1 MCFIPIRSK
10 AGNKMRSDIFIEIIL
25 SLATAF
31 LILKLVGLYV
41 QIHRITK
48 QLDDFIS
55 ERTHKILDV
64 SLSDPFLESMAANIN
79 RSIYLQEKMRI
90 NEVQR
95 ERAIRDDIANISHDL
110 RTPLTAMIGYLSLSK
125 EEKDFLQKSL
135 YIDIA
140 LQKAMSLQSLV
151 DNFFEMSYIDSDACQ
166 IQLISLDVNKII
178 RDELLASYCEFENHS
193 ITPLIELPEHPVM
206 ILGNELAI
214 ERIIQNLIANA
225 ISYSTGQIEVC
236 LKMKGEGA
244 ELIVRNSSH
253 FISDQEREKIF
264 DRFYRASTERIS
276 GHAGLGLYIAKQ
288 LILKQGGSV
297 RSDYKDGMFAI
308 IVYLQSP
315 DNG

>member
-1 MCFIPIRSK
+1 
-10 AGNKMRSDIFIEIIL
+10 MRSDIFIEIIL

-166 IQLISLDVNKII
+166 IQLISLDLNKII

-206 ILGNELAI
+206 VLGNELAI

-308 IVYLQSP
+308 IVYLQSL
-315 DNG
+315 DNE

>member
-1 MCFIPIRSK
+1 
-10 AGNKMRSDIFIEIIL
+10 MRSDIFIEIIL

-55 ERTHKILDV
+55 EHTHKILDV

-166 IQLISLDVNKII
+166 IQLISLDLNKII

-308 IVYLQSP
+308 IVYLQSL
-315 DNG
+315 DNE

>member
-1 MCFIPIRSK
+1 
-10 AGNKMRSDIFIEIIL
+10 MRSDIFIEIIL

-41 QIHRITK
+41 QIHKITK

-166 IQLISLDVNKII
+166 IQLISLDLNKII

-308 IVYLQSP
+308 IVYLQSL
-315 DNG
+315 DNE

>member
-1 MCFIPIRSK
+1 
-10 AGNKMRSDIFIEIIL
+10 MRSDIFIEIIL

-166 IQLISLDVNKII
+166 IQLISLDLNKII

-264 DRFYRASTERIS
+264 ERFYRASTERIS

-308 IVYLQSP
+308 IVYLQSL
-315 DNG
+315 DNE

>member
-1 MCFIPIRSK
+1 
-10 AGNKMRSDIFIEIIL
+10 MRSDSFIEIIL

-166 IQLISLDVNKII
+166 IQLISLDLNKII

-308 IVYLQSP
+308 IVYLQSL
-315 DNG
+315 DNE

>member
-1 MCFIPIRSK
+1 
-10 AGNKMRSDIFIEIIL
+10 MRSDIFIEIIL

-166 IQLISLDVNKII
+166 IQLISLDLNKII

-193 ITPLIELPEHPVM
+193 ISPLIELPEHPVM

-308 IVYLQSP
+308 IVYLQSL
-315 DNG
+315 DNE

>member
-1 MCFIPIRSK
+1 
-10 AGNKMRSDIFIEIIL
+10 MRSDIFIEIIL

-166 IQLISLDVNKII
+166 IQLISLDLNKII

-264 DRFYRASTERIS
+264 NRFYRASTERIS

-308 IVYLQSP
+308 IVYLQSL
-315 DNG
+315 DNE

>member
-1 MCFIPIRSK
+1 
-10 AGNKMRSDIFIEIIL
+10 MRSDIFIEIIL

-79 RSIYLQEKMRI
+79 HSIYLQEKMRI

-166 IQLISLDVNKII
+166 IQLISLDLNKII

-297 RSDYKDGMFAI
+297 RSDYPP
-308 IVYLQSP
+308 LQLV
-315 DNG
+315 

>member
-1 MCFIPIRSK
+1 
-10 AGNKMRSDIFIEIIL
+10 MRSDIFIEIIL

-151 DNFFEMSYIDSDACQ
+151 DNFLEMSYIDSDACQ
-166 IQLISLDVNKII
+166 IQLISLDLNKII

-308 IVYLQSP
+308 IVYLQSL
-315 DNG
+315 DNE

>member
-1 MCFIPIRSK
+1 
-10 AGNKMRSDIFIEIIL
+10 MRSDIFIEIIL

-166 IQLISLDVNKII
+166 IQLISLDLNKII

-308 IVYLQSP
+308 IVYLLSL
-315 DNG
+315 DNE

>member
-1 MCFIPIRSK
+1 
-10 AGNKMRSDIFIEIIL
+10 MRSDIFIEIIL

-151 DNFFEMSYIDSDACQ
+151 DNFFEMSYVDSDACQ
-166 IQLISLDVNKII
+166 IQLISLDLNKII

-264 DRFYRASTERIS
+264 ERFYRASTERIS

-308 IVYLQSP
+308 IVYLQSL
-315 DNG
+315 DNE

>member
-1 MCFIPIRSK
+1 MKTDNFIVIL
-10 AGNKMRSDIFIEIIL
+10 L
-25 SLATAF
+25 SLATV
-31 LILKLVGLYV
+31 LLVLKLVGLYV

-55 ERTHKILDV
+55 GRTHKILDI

-79 RSIYLQEKMRI
+79 RSIHLQEKMRI
-90 NEVQR
+90 NEGQR
-95 ERAIRDDIANISHDL
+95 ERAIRDDIANVSHDL

-140 LQKAMSLQSLV
+140 LQKAMSLQRLV
-151 DNFFEMSYIDSDACQ
+151 DNFFEMSYVDSDACQ
-166 IQLISLDVNKII
+166 IQLTSLDLNKII
-178 RDELLASYCEFENHS
+178 RDELLASYCAFEKHS
-193 ITPLIELPEHPVM
+193 ITPLIELPEYPVM
-206 ILGNELAI
+206 VLGNELAI
-214 ERIIQNLIANA
+214 ERMIQNLIANA
-225 ISYSTGQIEVC
+225 ISYSTGQIAVC
-236 LKMKGEGA
+236 LQIKGEGA
-244 ELIVRNSSH
+244 ELIVRNSAP
-253 FISDQEREKIF
+253 FISEQEREKIF
-264 DRFYRASTERIS
+264 DRFYRASTERTS

-288 LILKQGGSV
+288 LVLKQGGIV

>member
-1 MCFIPIRSK
+1 
-10 AGNKMRSDIFIEIIL
+10 MRSDIFIEIIL

-79 RSIYLQEKMRI
+79 RSIYLHETMRI

-166 IQLISLDVNKII
+166 IQLISLDLNKII

-276 GHAGLGLYIAKQ
+276 GHAGIGLYIAKQ

-308 IVYLQSP
+308 IVYLQSL
-315 DNG
+315 DNE

>member
-1 MCFIPIRSK
+1 
-10 AGNKMRSDIFIEIIL
+10 MRSDIFIEIIL

-151 DNFFEMSYIDSDACQ
+151 DNFFEMSYVDSDACQ
-166 IQLISLDVNKII
+166 IQLTSLDLNKII
-178 RDELLASYCEFENHS
+178 RDELLASYCAFEKHS
-193 ITPLIELPEHPVM
+193 ITPLIELPEYPVM
-206 ILGNELAI
+206 VLGNELAI
-214 ERIIQNLIANA
+214 ERMIQNLIANA
-225 ISYSTGQIEVC
+225 ISYSTGEIAVC
-236 LKMKGEGA
+236 LQIKGEGA
-244 ELIVRNSSH
+244 ELIVRNSAP
-253 FISDQEREKIF
+253 FISEQEREKIF
-264 DRFYRASTERIS
+264 DRFYRASTGRTS
-276 GHAGLGLYIAKQ
+276 GHAGLGLYIVKQ
-288 LILKQGGSV
+288 LVLKQGGIV
-297 RSDYKDGMFAI
+297 LSDYKDGMFAI

>member
-1 MCFIPIRSK
+1 
-10 AGNKMRSDIFIEIIL
+10 MRSDIFIEIIL

-79 RSIYLQEKMRI
+79 RSIHLQEKMRI
-90 NEVQR
+90 NEGQR
-95 ERAIRDDIANISHDL
+95 ERAIRDDIANVSHDL

-166 IQLISLDVNKII
+166 IQLISLDLNKII

-308 IVYLQSP
+308 IVYLQSL
-315 DNG
+315 DNE

>member
-1 MCFIPIRSK
+1 
-10 AGNKMRSDIFIEIIL
+10 MRSDIFIEIIL

-166 IQLISLDVNKII
+166 IQLISLDLNKII

-308 IVYLQSP
+308 IVYLQSL
-315 DNG
+315 DNE

>member
-1 MCFIPIRSK
+1 
-10 AGNKMRSDIFIEIIL
+10 MRSDIFIEIIL

-64 SLSDPFLESMAANIN
+64 SLSDPFLESMTANIN

-166 IQLISLDVNKII
+166 IQLISLDLNKII

-308 IVYLQSP
+308 IVYLQSL
-315 DNG
+315 DNE

>member
-1 MCFIPIRSK
+1 
-10 AGNKMRSDIFIEIIL
+10 MRSDIFIEIIL

-166 IQLISLDVNKII
+166 IQLISLDLNKII

-297 RSDYKDGMFAI
+297 RSDYKDGMYAI
-308 IVYLQSP
+308 IVYLQSL
-315 DNG
+315 DNE

>member
-1 MCFIPIRSK
+1 
-10 AGNKMRSDIFIEIIL
+10 MRSDIFIEIIL

-166 IQLISLDVNKII
+166 IQLISLDLNKII

-308 IVYLQSP
+308 IVYLQSL
-315 DNG
+315 DNK

>member
-1 MCFIPIRSK
+1 
-10 AGNKMRSDIFIEIIL
+10 MRSDIFIEIIL
-25 SLATAF
+25 SLATVF

-166 IQLISLDVNKII
+166 IQLISLDLNKII

-308 IVYLQSP
+308 IVYLQSL
-315 DNG
+315 DNE

>member
-1 MCFIPIRSK
+1 
-10 AGNKMRSDIFIEIIL
+10 MRSDIFIEIIL

-166 IQLISLDVNKII
+166 IQLISLDLNKII

-308 IVYLQSP
+308 IVYLQFL
-315 DNG
+315 DNE

>member
-1 MCFIPIRSK
+1 
-10 AGNKMRSDIFIEIIL
+10 MRSDIFIEIIL

-110 RTPLTAMIGYLSLSK
+110 RTPLTAIIGYLSLSK

-166 IQLISLDVNKII
+166 IQLISLDLNKII

-308 IVYLQSP
+308 IVYLQSL
-315 DNG
+315 DNE

>member
-1 MCFIPIRSK
+1 
-10 AGNKMRSDIFIEIIL
+10 
-25 SLATAF
+25 
-31 LILKLVGLYV
+31 
-41 QIHRITK
+41 
-48 QLDDFIS
+48 
-55 ERTHKILDV
+55 
-64 SLSDPFLESMAANIN
+64 
-79 RSIYLQEKMRI
+79 
-90 NEVQR
+90 
-95 ERAIRDDIANISHDL
+95 
-110 RTPLTAMIGYLSLSK
+110 
-125 EEKDFLQKSL
+125 
-135 YIDIA
+135 
-140 LQKAMSLQSLV
+140 MSLQSLV

-166 IQLISLDVNKII
+166 IQLISLDLNKII

-308 IVYLQSP
+308 IVYLQSL
-315 DNG
+315 DNE